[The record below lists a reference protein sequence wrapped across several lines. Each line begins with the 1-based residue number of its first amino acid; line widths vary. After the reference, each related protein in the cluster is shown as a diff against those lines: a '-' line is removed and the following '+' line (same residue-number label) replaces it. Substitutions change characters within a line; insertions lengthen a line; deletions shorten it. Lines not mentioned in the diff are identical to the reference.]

1 MASSCDEGFP
11 FCMSNVIFREKFKKC
26 FCLSL
31 PVQAWNYNFFS
42 SCYIIFCKLHATASC
57 FLQYFALFFSVACPV
72 ELRDDSEGGI
82 GNIADEM
89 IRQGVVTAT
98 EQVYLF
104 HSSLCKCP
112 FDT

>member
-1 MASSCDEGFP
+1 M
-11 FCMSNVIFREKFKKC
+11 
-26 FCLSL
+26 
-31 PVQAWNYNFFS
+31 
-42 SCYIIFCKLHATASC
+42 
-57 FLQYFALFFSVACPV
+57 FLQYFALFSSVACPV

-104 HSSLCKCP
+104 HS
-112 FDT
+112 

>member
-1 MASSCDEGFP
+1 M
-11 FCMSNVIFREKFKKC
+11 I
-26 FCLSL
+26 
-31 PVQAWNYNFFS
+31 
-42 SCYIIFCKLHATASC
+42 CKRHATASC
-57 FLQYFALFFSVACPV
+57 FCSTLLFLFSVACPV

-104 HSSLCKCP
+104 HCQLM
-112 FDT
+112 